1 MTELDIKT
9 PLSFAKSTKQV
20 VRKGPVLV
28 QAREHNL
35 NPPST
40 SKSNKSKISERLQS
54 KEKKSSNMHALLSQ
68 KSPYYHDGNN
78 AKS

>member
-1 MTELDIKT
+1 MTELDSKT

-20 VRKGPVLV
+20 VRKGPVLA
-28 QAREHNL
+28 QPRENNL
-35 NPPST
+35 KPHST
-40 SKSNKSKISERLQS
+40 SKSNKSKISERIQS
-54 KEKKSSNMHALLSQ
+54 KEKKSSNMQAFLSQ